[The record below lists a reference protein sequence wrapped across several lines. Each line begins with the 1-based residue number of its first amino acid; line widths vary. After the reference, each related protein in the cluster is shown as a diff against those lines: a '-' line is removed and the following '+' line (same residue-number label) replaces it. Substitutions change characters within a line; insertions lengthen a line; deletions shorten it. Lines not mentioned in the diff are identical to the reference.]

1 MTYLSTLEANDL
13 KELMGVKDMRVVHT
27 LLEIVITWGL
37 YPQLLRGVG
46 LPLAQRIKSGYS
58 NRGMERVETLVYF
71 KISSHLNS
79 NVFSIAFT
87 TGSSADSFTT
97 KELNMNHLSDILL
110 VLTDIIQSR
119 PNQETYTSV
128 ASILISRHLID
139 IYAGLLQISYAPY
152 SAIEVEVSE
161 LEKSK
166 GDNNEKQS
174 NISPFQVNAPHIQ
187 IDREKF
193 MDRFQQLF
201 KRYASSNEINM
212 YFIAEN
218 RLWN

>member
-1 MTYLSTLEANDL
+1 
-13 KELMGVKDMRVVHT
+13 
-27 LLEIVITWGL
+27 
-37 YPQLLRGVG
+37 
-46 LPLAQRIKSGYS
+46 
-58 NRGMERVETLVYF
+58 
-71 KISSHLNS
+71 
-79 NVFSIAFT
+79 
-87 TGSSADSFTT
+87 
-97 KELNMNHLSDILL
+97 MNHLSDILL

-161 LEKSK
+161 LQKSK
-166 GDNNEKQS
+166 GDDNEEQS
-174 NISPFQVNAPHIQ
+174 NPSPFQVNAPQIQ

-218 RLWN
+218 PLWN

>member
-1 MTYLSTLEANDL
+1 MAYFSTLEANDL

-58 NRGMERVETLVYF
+58 NRGMERVKPLYT
-71 KISSHLNS
+71 SRS

-87 TGSSADSFTT
+87 AGSSADRFTT

-161 LEKSK
+161 LQKSK
-166 GDNNEKQS
+166 GDDNEKQS
-174 NISPFQVNAPHIQ
+174 DPSPFQVNAPQIQ

-201 KRYASSNEINM
+201 KRYTSSNEINI

-218 RLWN
+218 PLWN